1 MQSNNTNRH
10 APFWPRESKRRK
22 PYFQTWK
29 FCLKSG
35 IYFTNIGQKSLFWTL
50 FFELFLM
57 LTQSFLLGSTTHFL
71 LLYLTLLYSSW
82 KRLLKSIFWSF
93 LACFTTCS
101 LTLKNSI
108 DFWIVHSSV
117 NFSFIESTNLWQLLE
132 SLFSVTWDSGSDMVL
147 DVPLPIHNIISD
159 NIFKREHSNISL
171 TVSLYIC
178 LSVCLESIL
187 YEGLIISW
195 RINNLSA
202 EDGTVS
208 YLWIS
213 EQKIKQFLNIGG
225 CRLLID
231 LLMNIMLLIII
242 LSSNFR
248 TLLFQNNKLKWLFL
262 GWFFIILMVFFCKVT
277 ILNVELTFCP
287 HMRFA

>member
-101 LTLKNSI
+101 LKWKNSN
-108 DFWIVHSSV
+108 DFWIFQYSS
-117 NFSFIESTNLWQLLE
+117 
-132 SLFSVTWDSGSDMVL
+132 SLSVSLSLSVF
-147 DVPLPIHNIISD
+147 VSVCVCPSIHPSV
-159 NIFKREHSNISL
+159 RPSISL
-171 TVSLYIC
+171 SLSDY
-178 LSVCLESIL
+178 
-187 YEGLIISW
+187 
-195 RINNLSA
+195 
-202 EDGTVS
+202 
-208 YLWIS
+208 
-213 EQKIKQFLNIGG
+213 
-225 CRLLID
+225 
-231 LLMNIMLLIII
+231 
-242 LSSNFR
+242 
-248 TLLFQNNKLKWLFL
+248 
-262 GWFFIILMVFFCKVT
+262 
-277 ILNVELTFCP
+277 
-287 HMRFA
+287 